1 MDRCHRDIYPLLYIN
16 SVQEE
21 KGGHAAM
28 TTGAWIMLVFGCV
41 VLYGGLA
48 WSLVHIKPG
57 TQKTGKQQKGTKK
70 R

>member
-1 MDRCHRDIYPLLYIN
+1 
-16 SVQEE
+16 
-21 KGGHAAM
+21 M